1 MGKRRQASPAPF
13 EREAKDIFFARL
25 SRGFLFGGVRAFRR
39 RARVRGSARRLK
51 VREGSSAGAAR
62 RGTGSRLWP

>member
-1 MGKRRQASPAPF
+1 L

-51 VREGSSAGAAR
+51 V
-62 RGTGSRLWP
+62 